1 MILRLRDQPFGQPRR
16 GVGAANSS
24 AQGIVDL
31 APFMRLQARRKPKA
45 TKQQHSFSQAHT
57 HGLTAPNEKAVF
69 TDRLCNLGCR
79 LQIGL
84 EPTYA
89 ANMHNA

>member
-1 MILRLRDQPFGQPRR
+1 MLSMNCSYSCSYNYRDSHQL
-16 GVGAANSS
+16 GAIDADCRQDASPSLPSS
-24 AQGIVDL
+24 GTASLECI
-31 APFMRLQARRKPKA
+31 
-45 TKQQHSFSQAHT
+45 